1 MRYVALLRGINVGG
15 NNKVPMADL
24 RACFEAAGYENV
36 KTYINSGNVIFD
48 SAETD
53 LVELVKTCE
62 KSIEAQFGFP
72 VRVSVVSS
80 EQLRRALEHAPAWWG
95 QDPAS
100 KHNAIFLIAPAKAE
114 EIMQAVGEAKP
125 EYERVE
131 PYGNVIFWS
140 APLKTFGRSRWAKI
154 VGTAAYRDIT
164 IRNANTAKKLLELV
178 A

>member
-1 MRYVALLRGINVGG
+1 MRYVALLRGVNVGG

-53 LVELVKTCE
+53 LVKLVKTCE
-62 KSIEAQFGFP
+62 KSIETRFGFP

-80 EQLRRALEHAPAWWG
+80 DQLRRALEHAPAWWDK
-95 QDPAS
+95 DPAS
-100 KHNAIFLIAPAKAE
+100 KHNAIFVIAPAKAK
-114 EIMQAVGEAKP
+114 EIMQAVGETKP
-125 EYERVE
+125 EYERVA
-131 PYGNVIFWS
+131 PYDNIIFWS
-140 APLKTFGRSRWAKI
+140 APLKTFGRSRWAKV

-164 IRNANTAKKLLELV
+164 IRNANTAKKLLEFV